1 MCIRDSASDG
11 ALSYDDGGA
20 LAKQGQAH
28 EALIARW
35 LAHPYYDLQPPKTT
49 GRELY
54 TAALAETMRAEA
66 QAAGASDVDF
76 VATVTALTAATIA
89 DAYARFAPG
98 PVAEVVI
105 AGGGAHNPVLLA
117 ELRARLAAQLGRS
130 VPVVTHDALGIDADA
145 KEALTFALL
154 AYLCAHGL
162 PGNVPACTGAKEE
175 TVLGTIAPGRNYRRL
190 EIGD

>member
-1 MCIRDSASDG
+1 V
-11 ALSYDDGGA
+11 
-20 LAKQGQAH
+20 H
-28 EALIARW
+28 EALVARW
-35 LAHPYYDLQPPKTT
+35 LAHPYYQLQPPKTT

-117 ELRARLAAQLGRS
+117 ELRTRLSASLGREIE
-130 VPVVTHDALGIDADA
+130 VVTHDGAGHRRRRQRSAD
-145 KEALTFALL
+145 LR
-154 AYLCAHGL
+154 
-162 PGNVPACTGAKEE
+162 PARLSLRSWSARQRAGVYGSKQE
-175 TVLGTIAPGRNYRRL
+175 TILGTIAPGRNYRRL
-190 EIGD
+190 EIRLECEIRRLRD